1 MRDESKRKSMTS
13 KLPFLRFYCWS
24 CLVLIGLASCTTDTE
39 APVLRLYGLDS
50 VMIPRGRGVGVKG
63 AAVRVNS
70 AMTVFAAEV
79 RMASTSGVGSM
90 GVAGAQAARIN
101 AAVSVRIIN
110 LTFIFPLLLFL
121 NNGC

>member
-1 MRDESKRKSMTS
+1 MG
-13 KLPFLRFYCWS
+13 
-24 CLVLIGLASCTTDTE
+24 V
-39 APVLRLYGLDS
+39 S
-50 VMIPRGRGVGVKG
+50 VGGRGVGVKA

-121 NNGC
+121 NNGY